1 VGSILVPPADSSSL
15 ADLTPTDKPATMDT
29 MNNPMLLIRPNGTF
43 EIIENVS
50 METISQSVGG
60 YFDTIGLNHN
70 SLMYVN
76 DEGRLRGLHP
86 NWLATE
92 LVKAMRPSYSLPVV
106 GDAVVVG
113 TLDKDGNYT
122 GEDYPVPQNVVDFIT
137 KKADLLTAEAGFN
150 YR

>member
-1 VGSILVPPADSSSL
+1 
-15 ADLTPTDKPATMDT
+15 MNT
-29 MNNPMLLIRPNGTF
+29 MNNPMLLIRTDGTF
-43 EIIENVS
+43 QIIENVS
-50 METISQSVGG
+50 METISKSVGG

-70 SLMYVN
+70 SVMYVN
-76 DEGRLRGLHP
+76 DEGRLHGLTP

-92 LVKAMRPSYSLPVV
+92 LVRAMRPTYFLPVV

-113 TLDKDGNYT
+113 TINPADGKYD
-122 GEDYPVPQNVVDFIT
+122 GEDYPVPQNIVDFIS